1 VVASPLDRDE
11 FERWRTQSR
20 SAAETAALAADG
32 GRHDWSCFLWEQA
45 AQLAVKGLLHGLG
58 LDAWGHDLTVLSA
71 RAAEALGKGWAAA
84 ASQAAARLSRHY
96 IPTRYPDAH
105 ASGAPSSHYTE
116 ADTTQAES
124 DARRILETVDRSWA
138 TLGRAR

>member
-1 VVASPLDRDE
+1 VVVSPLDRDE
-11 FERWRTQSR
+11 FERWRAQSR

-32 GRHDWSCFLWEQA
+32 GHHDWSCFLWEQA
-45 AQLAVKGLLHGLG
+45 PQLAVKGLLHGLG

-71 RAAEALGKGWAAA
+71 RAAEALGKSWTAT

-116 ADTTQAES
+116 ADSAQAKA
-124 DARRILETVDRSWA
+124 DARLIFETVDRSWTA
-138 TLGRAR
+138 LGSAR

>member
-1 VVASPLDRDE
+1 VNSPLDRDE

-20 SAAETAALAADG
+20 SADETAKLARRG
-32 GRHDWSCFLWEQA
+32 GHHEWACFLWEQA

-71 RAAEALGKGWAAA
+71 RAGKALGKTWTTA
-84 ASQAAARLSRHY
+84 ASEAAARLSRHY

-116 ADTTQAES
+116 ADSDQAEG
-124 DARRILETVDRSWA
+124 DARLIFEVVDHAWVA
-138 TLGRAR
+138 LGSAR